1 MNDFHCLF
9 RICTFPIRCTLE
21 IRVVEGSLGGNHVY
35 RRFTLEMV
43 VQQREGRWFVV
54 DQGTYS
60 FEEGGV
66 VGRDGTTGAVD
77 DGDGDEAL
85 GNALLLHLREQ
96 VQEVLDGGLVGLMV
110 ADQPGTHEVDW
121 SRKGDGASDEGRES
135 DANRRRVKKDL
146 EGEGENSSSVG
157 ALETQD

>member
-1 MNDFHCLF
+1 MKNA
-9 RICTFPIRCTLE
+9 
-21 IRVVEGSLGGNHVY
+21 
-35 RRFTLEMV
+35 

-54 DQGTYS
+54 DLGTS
-60 FEEGGV
+60 SLEEGGV
-66 VGRDGTTGAVD
+66 VGRDGTTDAVD

-96 VQEVLDGGLVGLMV
+96 VQEVLHGDLVGLVV
-110 ADQPGTHEVDW
+110 ADQPGAHEVDW

-146 EGEGENSSSVG
+146 EGEGQNSSSVG
-157 ALETQD
+157 ALETQDWG